1 MWLYCKTL
9 KSFCALSTVYD
20 FFFYFHVYV
29 CTWRPSVKPE
39 ACRRLVLQ
47 TPHPPGLYVD
57 FEVWT
62 AIAHVKY
69 FNCCDMPQSP
79 PLHDFFKVSVL
90 FHQKSFNKEKIT
102 SICEYASYA
111 YFLQSLTKPKRNYK
125 IMKTENMPRHILFTL
140 ITIVHTYE
148 KLSLAP
154 HFKKP
159 GTMPDQ
165 EHWAASTERAA
176 VCCATADTISC
187 PWGRSPGLTQARPVP
202 VTELPPQNQ
211 KHFTSKSTRGLGSPT
226 HAACSVYFTA
236 PDAHPHPLG
245 FALTSFSLLCQQ
257 QSFLSLAAHWS
268 HVHSIR
274 THWRLGLSC
283 GERQLIIR
291 VQHN

>member
-1 MWLYCKTL
+1 
-9 KSFCALSTVYD
+9 
-20 FFFYFHVYV
+20 
-29 CTWRPSVKPE
+29 
-39 ACRRLVLQ
+39 
-47 TPHPPGLYVD
+47 
-57 FEVWT
+57 
-62 AIAHVKY
+62 
-69 FNCCDMPQSP
+69 MPQSP

-90 FHQKSFNKEKIT
+90 FHQKGFNKEKIT
-102 SICEYASYA
+102 CIYEYASYA

-148 KLSLAP
+148 KLSLAH
-154 HFKKP
+154 HFRNP
-159 GTMPDQ
+159 VQRQIRG
-165 EHWAASTERAA
+165 TERQAHTESAA

-211 KHFTSKSTRGLGSPT
+211 NHFTSKSTRGLGSPS
-226 HAACSVYFTA
+226 HAACSVYFTV

-268 HVHSIR
+268 HAHSIR
-274 THWRLGLSC
+274 THCRLGLSC

-291 VQHN
+291 GTAQLMKKFKAPGPPACVAKAENHGVTASLSPLLHFRSP